1 MLIGSTVLTLE
12 DQHLAIVLILG
23 VVNQGVVNAV
33 AESCWL
39 RQLLQELG
47 HPLKKSMVVFYD
59 NVSAAYMFE
68 NPVHHQQTKHIE
80 IDLHFV
86 RDEVSLG

>member
-1 MLIGSTVLTLE
+1 MSIGSAVLTLE
-12 DQHLAIVLILG
+12 DQHLAIVLIL
-23 VVNQGVVNAV
+23 GVVNAV